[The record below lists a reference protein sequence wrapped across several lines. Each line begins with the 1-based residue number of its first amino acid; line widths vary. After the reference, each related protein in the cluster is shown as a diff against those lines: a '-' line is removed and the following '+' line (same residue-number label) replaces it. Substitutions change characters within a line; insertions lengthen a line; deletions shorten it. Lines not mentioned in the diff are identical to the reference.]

1 MKCHT
6 ARSGSLICASILTV
20 QNAKAKDSFGEF
32 TEGVRLTM
40 STVSHTRSTPSTLT
54 RPAGHKTYLLSRSV
68 ICVVVIA
75 SVGTL
80 FLHPSNLFEL
90 IADVL
95 LRTYLI
101 FIGTVMA
108 HEGVH
113 GHLGRTKRANFWWGR
128 VSLLPGMVPYTNFRK
143 THRLH
148 HAHTNIPGKDP
159 DHFMKSR
166 NIFEIPLRAVA
177 MPHQWFLWLWRRGQI
192 KREDVVELVLNYV
205 GIFALYAVVLTFT
218 GPARLFWGMVSPL
231 ILVSILLWYPFAV
244 QTHEGFST
252 GSPEARSHN
261 YYGRF
266 MYWFSLGL
274 SMHREHHLQPKL
286 PWIELRHYVEA
297 APAGSGHRLLPFLP
311 QRDVRLYAEHTK
323 IPIVWRAG
331 QYRER

>member
-1 MKCHT
+1 MSVVNHLRDVPLDRDYW
-6 ARSGSLICASILTV
+6 AR
-20 QNAKAKDSFGEF
+20 
-32 TEGVRLTM
+32 
-40 STVSHTRSTPSTLT
+40 
-54 RPAGHKTYLLSRSV
+54 HKIYLLSRLV
-68 ICVVVIA
+68 ICVVVVA
-75 SVGTL
+75 SMGTL
-80 FLHPSNLFEL
+80 FLQPSNPFQF
-90 IADVL
+90 IIDVV

-113 GHLGRTKRANFWWGR
+113 GHLGRTKASNFWWGR
-128 VSLLPGMVPYTNFRK
+128 ISLLPSMVPYTNFRK

-148 HAHTNIPGKDP
+148 HAHTNIPDQDP

-177 MPHQWFLWLWRRGQI
+177 MPHQWFFWLWRRGQI
-192 KREDVVELVLNYV
+192 KRGDVAEMVLNYIL
-205 GIFALYAVVLTFT
+205 IFALYAVVLWFV
-218 GPARLFWGMVSPL
+218 GPSRLFWGMVPPL

-252 GSPEARSHN
+252 GSPESRSHN

-286 PWIELRHYVEA
+286 SWIELKDYVEE
-297 APAGSGHRLLPFLP
+297 APAGSRHRLLPLP
-311 QRDVRLYAEHTK
+311 PRRDIRLDS
-323 IPIVWRAG
+323 
-331 QYRER
+331 